1 MNYVSQ
7 VASNKQHRWEIS
19 ALAIG
24 GRLSFLH
31 GFLDLSEGT
40 ASRLLLT
47 IHLLRG
53 PKLFLNIHYST
64 SQKFYPILSIL
75 IFTTLEYKAHIS
87 GLI

>member
-1 MNYVSQ
+1 MGNFCTGQWREAEFSSWVPGPIRGYSLQATV
-7 VASNKQHRWEIS
+7 
-19 ALAIG
+19 
-24 GRLSFLH
+24 
-31 GFLDLSEGT
+31 
-40 ASRLLLT
+40 T